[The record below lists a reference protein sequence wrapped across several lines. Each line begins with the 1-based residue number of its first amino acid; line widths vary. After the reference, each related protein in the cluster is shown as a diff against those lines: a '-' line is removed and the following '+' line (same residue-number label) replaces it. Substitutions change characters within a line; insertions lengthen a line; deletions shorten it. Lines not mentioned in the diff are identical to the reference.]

1 MDRYT
6 KFIFTI
12 IALSLLWISVHVG
25 DIVPDALAAYADTRI
40 EIVDV
45 SVSRNRALPVV
56 ISGEL
61 TCK

>member
-6 KFIFTI
+6 KFVFTV
-12 IALSLLWISVHVG
+12 IAISLLWISLHVG
-25 DIVPDALAAYADTRI
+25 DLVPNALAAYSNTKI
-40 EIVDV
+40 EIADV
-45 SVSRNRALPVV
+45 SVSRHRALPVV

>member
-1 MDRYT
+1 MDRYS
-6 KFIFTI
+6 KFLFTV
-12 IALSLLWISVHVG
+12 IAVSLLWISLHVG
-25 DIVPDALAAYADTRI
+25 DIVPNALAAYTDTRI
-40 EIVDV
+40 EITDV